1 MTPPSLPSAGCA
13 GLSREAAEAITAGDS
28 SGAGRDAL
36 PADLQ
41 AGLAELEARMTWRII
56 GIVIAA
62 NALLLAAFK
71 LIP

>member
-1 MTPPSLPSAGCA
+1 M
-13 GLSREAAEAITAGDS
+13 
-28 SGAGRDAL
+28 SGAGHDGLATK
-36 PADLQ
+36 ADL
-41 AGLAELEARMTWRII
+41 AALEARMTWRII